1 MFPVFPES
9 LNQELIY
16 ADLKIFFAFFSFVIN
31 RIKYVLSPSDGKLV
45 SWQKNKIDS
54 IISRQ
59 LAACSVMACQI
70 EIATDHY

>member
-1 MFPVFPES
+1 MFPVFLES

-16 ADLKIFFAFFSFVIN
+16 EDLKIFFAFFSFAIN
-31 RIKYVLSPSDGKLV
+31 RNKYVLSLSGWKLV

-54 IISRQ
+54 LISRQ
-59 LAACSVMACQI
+59 LAACSVMTCQI